1 MPLTD
6 IGSYVPMMQEISL
19 HWADVDAEL
28 GGTPATALKLEGN
41 FGRIE
46 FGAATTELDALNIS
60 IEDLENVWEIA
71 VGERD
76 NTKGTLRQKL
86 SQFRA
91 MLRAVL
97 PKSKYA
103 LAAPTLPNFGAD
115 ESKFLGPFDD
125 AASLWLRINADTTI
139 PGFTPPLVIGGLT
152 QALFATAVAGMRT
165 AYGQVRQADN
175 DLNLGRKE
183 RQGLLNPAKE
193 RMIQYGSAV
202 EGLFGPDH
210 PLTQS
215 LPRLF
220 EAPGSTPEPMQLTG
234 VWNPVTGMAEFSWT
248 GPSNP
253 NLDHF
258 QMRVSIGSTYD
269 AATATV
275 VGNIPAGSTTFG
287 TTERLENP
295 GDEAS
300 FKLFVILTT
309 GNEAGSNTV
318 TITRP

>member
-1 MPLTD
+1 
-6 IGSYVPMMQEISL
+6 
-19 HWADVDAEL
+19 
-28 GGTPATALKLEGN
+28 
-41 FGRIE
+41 
-46 FGAATTELDALNIS
+46 AATTELDALNIS

-71 VGERD
+71 IGQRD
-76 NTKGTLRQKL
+76 NTKGTLRQKF

-91 MLRAVL
+91 MLRALL

-103 LAAPTLPNFGAD
+103 LAAPTLPGFGAD

-139 PGFTPPLVIGGLT
+139 PGFTPPLVIGSLT
-152 QALFATAVAGMRT
+152 QALFAAAVAEMRT
-165 AYGQVRQADN
+165 AYGQVRAADN
-175 DLNLGRKE
+175 DVNLARKE
-183 RQGLLNPAKE
+183 RKSLLDPAKE
-193 RMIQYGSAV
+193 RMIQYCSAV

-210 PLTQS
+210 PLTQA

-220 EAPGSTPEPMQLTG
+220 EGPGSTPEPMVLTG
-234 VWNPVTGMAEFSWT
+234 VWNPVTQKAEFSWT

-258 QMRVSIGSTYD
+258 QMRVSIGSSWD

-287 TTERLENP
+287 TTEGLENP
-295 GDEAS
+295 GNEIS
-300 FKLFVILTT
+300 CKLFVILAT

-318 TITRP
+318 TIARPGED